1 MQEECDFQIILEKK
15 LSAEGRLDA
24 AASSTNL
31 SETEIKKLVRIC
43 SYDRLFSILLSTQC
57 AEKRDKLMQ
66 RKG

>member
-1 MQEECDFQIILEKK
+1 MQEECDFQTTLEKK

-43 SYDRLFSILLSTQC
+43 SCDRLSLMLHLIQC
-57 AEKRDKLMQ
+57 AEKCNKLMQ
-66 RKG
+66 

>member
-1 MQEECDFQIILEKK
+1 MQEECDFQTTLEKK

-43 SYDRLFSILLSTQC
+43 SYDRLPLMLLLIQC
-57 AEKRDKLMQ
+57 AENCDKLQ
-66 RKG
+66 